1 MFVLPIITPLPSH
14 LYLSLYLFLSLSY
27 YISYHIHLH
36 SITRRFLGVKE
47 TVKDYVP
54 VDSESVTHNMWV
66 LLMFRSVVV
75 HIEGTYVFLS
85 CTTSLEIFLVNLLI
99 LMHTFAM

>member
-1 MFVLPIITPLPSH
+1 MTPTVPH
-14 LYLSLYLFLSLSY
+14 LLCTDNDKHRYTL
-27 YISYHIHLH
+27 

-66 LLMFRSVVV
+66 LLMFRSVMV
-75 HIEGTYVFLS
+75 HIQGTYVFLS
-85 CTTSLEIFLVNLLI
+85 RTISLLNTLDI
-99 LMHTFAM
+99 LKLFY

>member
-1 MFVLPIITPLPSH
+1 MTPTVPH
-14 LYLSLYLFLSLSY
+14 LLC
-27 YISYHIHLH
+27 IDNDKDIHLH

-66 LLMFRSVVV
+66 LLERG
-75 HIEGTYVFLS
+75 HD
-85 CTTSLEIFLVNLLI
+85 IFQEFEAAYE
-99 LMHTFAM
+99 FAGAAFMRQSMSWRVCA

>member
-1 MFVLPIITPLPSH
+1 MLIHRLIGIALTVSH
-14 LYLSLYLFLSLSY
+14 LPCTDNDKS
-27 YISYHIHLH
+27 IHLH

-66 LLMFRSVVV
+66 LLMFRSVMV
-75 HIEGTYVFLS
+75 HT
-85 CTTSLEIFLVNLLI
+85 
-99 LMHTFAM
+99 